1 MRAVGLFAGIGG
13 LELGLAEAGH
23 ETVLMSEI
31 LPAARAVLSHRFP
44 NVELQG
50 DVRALRD
57 LPSGTDLIAA
67 GFPCQDLSQ
76 AGMTKGLDGS
86 RSGLVGEVF
95 RLTSIARPKWILL
108 ENVPF
113 MLQLRGGDAMRRI
126 TAALEELG
134 YLWAWRVVDTFGFG
148 LPHRRE
154 RVFLLASREGDPAH
168 VLLAEDSPLERP
180 KTALG
185 KIAHGFYWTEGRG
198 GLGWAANAV
207 PTLKN
212 GSTIGIPSPPA
223 VLLPN
228 GQIIKPD
235 IRDAERLQG
244 FSEDWTSPAENV
256 VRSGF
261 RWGLVGSAV
270 SVPVSKWVGE
280 RLARPRQYDSLLD
293 GAFPEQGKLPRAAR
307 FDGVRRHCVDVGAD
321 PIGIRPDP
329 LADFL
334 MYSGTPLSV
343 RATSGF
349 LSRTRIA
356 TLRFPEG
363 FIPAVEAHL
372 GNVELPRQI
381 LENCV
386 A

>member
-13 LELGLAEAGH
+13 LELGLADAGH

-44 NVELQG
+44 DIELQG
-50 DVRALRD
+50 DVRALRA

-154 RVFLLASREGDPAH
+154 RVFLLASREGDPAN

-223 VLLPN
+223 VLLPH

-244 FSEDWTSPAENV
+244 FSEDWTAPAENV

-261 RWGLVGSAV
+261 RWGLIGSAV

-280 RLARPRQYDSLLD
+280 RLARPGRYDRLLD

-307 FDGVRRHCVDVGAD
+307 FDGVRRHSVDVGAD
-321 PIGIRPDP
+321 PIGVRPDP

-334 MYSGTPLSV
+334 MYPGTPLSV

-372 GNVELPRQI
+372 GNVEMPRQI